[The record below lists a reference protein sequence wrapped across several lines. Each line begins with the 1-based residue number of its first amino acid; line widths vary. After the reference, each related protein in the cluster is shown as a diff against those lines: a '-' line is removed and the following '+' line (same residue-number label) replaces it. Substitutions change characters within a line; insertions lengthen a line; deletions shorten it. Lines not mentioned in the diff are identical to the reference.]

1 MAGGLSIVLPLAIST
16 RDGAYALHD
25 KLSDVARQN
34 LKMIILTSPGE
45 RVMAPGFGV
54 GIRSYLFEPLNP
66 STNVL
71 ILSSV
76 RSQVSKY
83 LPYISL
89 QDLQVLE
96 FGDDNMINLR
106 IKYSIP
112 SIKVVDE
119 FIFPISV

>member
-45 RVMAPGFGV
+45 RVMAPSFGV

-76 RSQVSKY
+76 RTQVSKY